1 MSSRIGIVG
10 AGTAGL
16 HLALYLQ
23 QHGIEVTVITDRRA
37 EEVEAARLLNTVAH
51 HAVTLTR
58 ERALGLTM
66 WDHLDA
72 TYTCHHHFFGLPG
85 MALSFR
91 GDFSSPSRAIDYRL
105 YLPALMRQFEARGG
119 RFEYRTIE
127 ESELASLAE
136 RFDLLVVATGKG
148 ALARMFKPVET
159 PFPGPQRHLCV
170 GLYSGVRDSAPRG
183 VTLSVAPGQGDL
195 IEIPTL
201 TFGGMATALLFET
214 VPGSDMEELYRLRY
228 DTDPRGFLNK
238 VLGKLERY
246 HPTVYDRVDRARFDL
261 CRAADLLQGAIMP
274 TVRQTSVTINGTL
287 AIALGD
293 VHMTLDPVTGQ
304 GANMASFGAWV
315 LGEEIVEQPVFD
327 QRFVEKV
334 DRRREERILSAFRW
348 TNAFLVPPP
357 PELGA
362 LIVEMSQNQALAD
375 EFTECF
381 NYPERQWDHLATGE
395 RIQSW
400 LGSRRAQ
407 AAGPS
412 AATST
417 AGA

>member
-23 QHGIEVTVITDRRA
+23 QHGIETTVITDRRP
-37 EEVEAARLLNTVAH
+37 EEVVASRLLNTVAH
-51 HAVTLTR
+51 HAVTIAR
-58 ERALGLTM
+58 ERALGLTC
-66 WDHLDA
+66 WDDHDA
-72 TYTCHHHFFGLPG
+72 AYTCHHHYFGLPG
-85 MALSFR
+85 MPLSFR
-91 GDFSSPSRAIDYRL
+91 GDFSSPSRAIDYRV
-105 YLPALMRQFEARGG
+105 YLPELMHELEARGG

-127 ESELASLAE
+127 ESELAGLAD

-159 PFPGPQRHLCV
+159 PFPAPPRHLCV
-170 GLYSGVRDSAPRG
+170 GLYTGVRDSAPRG

-214 VPGSDMEELYRLRY
+214 VPGSDMEELYRARY
-228 DTDPRGFLNK
+228 DADPRGFLGK
-238 VLGKLERY
+238 VLAKLERY
-246 HPTVYDRVDRARFDL
+246 HPTVYDRVDRGSFEL
-261 CRAADLLQGAIMP
+261 CRPTDLLQGAILP
-274 TVRQTSVTINGTL
+274 TVRQTSVTVNGTL
-287 AIALGD
+287 AVAVGD

-315 LGEEIVEQPVFD
+315 LGEEIVQQPVFD

-400 LGSRRAQ
+400 LGARRARGVDQ
-407 AAGPS
+407 LASAVAAL
-412 AATST
+412 A
-417 AGA
+417 